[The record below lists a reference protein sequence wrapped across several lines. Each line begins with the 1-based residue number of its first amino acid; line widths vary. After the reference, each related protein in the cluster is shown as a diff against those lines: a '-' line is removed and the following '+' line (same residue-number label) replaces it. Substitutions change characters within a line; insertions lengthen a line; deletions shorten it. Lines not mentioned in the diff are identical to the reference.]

1 MSTPSASSACAMR
14 SFACRFME
22 KPGACSPSR
31 RLVSKMRT
39 WSSSAFVAPLA
50 PSACL
55 GLFMGLG
62 LAERKK
68 NPASVAGCGVSGS
81 LFRFCYL
88 PGHSPQPVPPLVI
101 RSTRTRSASSVPRSC
116 NRPATVSGRFPLAM
130 LWWLLRSD
138 MTTTLPC
145 PIRACQAFFQASFD
159 LSRFVRLDVRMS
171 IPSRPASGL
180 RRPSQI
186 KSFRA
191 PPARELLLFCLSKR
205 EVTKRKRHPAWRLP
219 PIPGRQ
225 VREPEP
231 GFSAARPCTVEKA
244 SASCRCPLARPVVSV
259 SPPHRGPTKRARSAR
274 TLRKARKPPCRSL
287 ATQSPHRVRA
297 RIGPPALRGPCAAV
311 GLGREGPQGARQEVE
326 HFSTVHGCAAEKPG
340 PASRTSWAGCP
351 GSAKR
356 GGLSLGLLSLYSGH
370 PALRPSGQLRCSH
383 AHPAHA
389 WPNKEKVT
397 RAPEARETLLT

>member
-1 MSTPSASSACAMR
+1 
-14 SFACRFME
+14 
-22 KPGACSPSR
+22 
-31 RLVSKMRT
+31 
-39 WSSSAFVAPLA
+39 
-50 PSACL
+50 
-55 GLFMGLG
+55 
-62 LAERKK
+62 
-68 NPASVAGCGVSGS
+68 
-81 LFRFCYL
+81 
-88 PGHSPQPVPPLVI
+88 
-101 RSTRTRSASSVPRSC
+101 
-116 NRPATVSGRFPLAM
+116 
-130 LWWLLRSD
+130 
-138 MTTTLPC
+138 
-145 PIRACQAFFQASFD
+145 
-159 LSRFVRLDVRMS
+159 MS

-287 ATQSPHRVRA
+287 ATSPPHRVRA
-297 RIGPPALRGPCAAV
+297 RIGPPAVRGPCAAV
-311 GLGREGPQGARQEVE
+311 RLGREGPQGARQEVE

-340 PASRTSWAGCP
+340 PASRTFRAGGP
-351 GSAKR
+351 ESAKR
-356 GGLSLGLLSLYSGH
+356 GASLFGYLSLGQARESNSRAEGARNALDRTAGQLGRPVRFGLS
-370 PALRPSGQLRCSH
+370 ALRRRCGGRAASRVGRPRWR
-383 AHPAHA
+383 PAGRHGTA
-389 WPNKEKVT
+389 VPACPPGSAAPPPGG
-397 RAPEARETLLT
+397 RAAVPP